1 MDNKQEKG
9 GSIFHGLAEFSHKL
23 ADVAFPEEDAEKDG
37 VKVKAAETKEQKSP
51 DIINTPN
58 LSGPSDP
65 KIREVLE
72 RALKDKGSLYTQF
85 TEMVES
91 FCAIIPDEKQRY
103 KAAAVVMQRTFP
115 GVIPKALDESLDERV
130 QALEEEY
137 QRFLKSLDTQNA
149 RIAEKEKAA
158 SAKMEQIE
166 ALRKE
171 ISKLEEEKNEINV
184 TITQER
190 EKITKIQQ
198 NFEFALADVRKDIIS
213 SREIIMKHLS

>member
-51 DIINTPN
+51 DIINAPN